1 MDLGIKNK
9 RVLVTGASRGIGE
22 EIANQFAKEGCHLT
36 LIARNH
42 EKLEKMINKY
52 GGKEKGHNYF
62 AADLNEPGAPSKIAK
77 KILEDFK
84 NIDIVVHNV
93 GGALRSKNIFC
104 DVKEWMKVWAF
115 NVGIAIEMNN
125 IFVPKMKENKWGRVI
140 HISSLNAVTGGT
152 TSDGEAAAPA
162 YTCAKSFLNMYTK
175 VLGRE
180 VAKDN
185 VIVSAVMPGVMLFEG
200 KYWDRLSKENPK
212 LIKNYLHNHHAIK
225 RFGKASEIAPFVLLL
240 ASTHASFAAASI
252 VPVDGGYI

>member
-1 MDLGIKNK
+1 
-9 RVLVTGASRGIGE
+9 
-22 EIANQFAKEGCHLT
+22 
-36 LIARNH
+36 
-42 EKLEKMINKY
+42 
-52 GGKEKGHNYF
+52 
-62 AADLNEPGAPSKIAK
+62 
-77 KILEDFK
+77 
-84 NIDIVVHNV
+84 
-93 GGALRSKNIFC
+93 
-104 DVKEWMKVWAF
+104 
-115 NVGIAIEMNN
+115 
-125 IFVPKMKENKWGRVI
+125 
-140 HISSLNAVTGGT
+140 
-152 TSDGEAAAPA
+152 
-162 YTCAKSFLNMYTK
+162 MYTK